1 MVCAFIKHMYMH
13 IGIAYGFTNCLVWN
27 CMVFVIKDVHL
38 PSATGLIACG
48 LNILPALLPLLM
60 AAVSV
65 LPHPETASNADIATG
80 ERNSL
85 LVLVASAWCACF
97 SAYMT
102 STKVN

>member
-1 MVCAFIKHMYMH
+1 
-13 IGIAYGFTNCLVWN
+13 
-27 CMVFVIKDVHL
+27 MVFVIKDKHL

-65 LPHPETASNADIATG
+65 LPHPDTASNAEVAAA

-85 LVLVASAWCACF
+85 LVLVASAWCACVC
-97 SAYMT
+97 AYLT
-102 STKVN
+102 SRQVV